1 MDITYNLEEKLVL
14 PTQNRLLSRNTSV
27 VEDPNMS
34 QSQAYIIHPDA
45 SETVA
50 EPNNNLHQGTF
61 YPIQEEAVRSVNK
74 QGPWDKP
81 KVSEEIEEQIIEPNQ
96 APEGMQKV
104 LPLRQKS
111 EDPDAAEG
119 YATADE
125 NFSGDFQD
133 ALEEITDMRKHGMQ
147 GALPVTQ
154 HEGNP
159 ERNDRLEYVDDDV
172 DVHEGTIVPR
182 KENMQN
188 AAPLRRTERR
198 PNQNESYEISDIKDI
213 LYQEGPQTQYAVA
226 PTEVIDSQTVLL
238 EQGVVAPAHQ
248 SAPQQVELVQVG
260 SESGDLQE
268 VADRLHEVGH
278 AEPRSAV
285 EEVKLT
291 HRY

>member
-45 SETVA
+45 SETVV

-61 YPIQEEAVRSVNK
+61 YPIQEEVVRSVNK

-81 KVSEEIEEQIIEPNQ
+81 NGSEQIEEQFIELNQ
-96 APEGMQKV
+96 GPEGMQKV
-104 LPLRQKS
+104 LPVRQKS
-111 EDPDAAEG
+111 EEPDAAEG
-119 YATADE
+119 YASADE

-133 ALEEITDMRKHGMQ
+133 ALEEITEMRKH
-147 GALPVTQ
+147 
-154 HEGNP
+154 EGKP
-159 ERNDRLEYVDDDV
+159 ERNDRLEYVDDMQYIN
-172 DVHEGTIVPR
+172 EGTIVPR

-188 AAPLRRTERR
+188 AAPLTRTERR
-198 PNQNESYEISDIKDI
+198 PNQNESYEISDIQDI
-213 LYQEGPQTQYAVA
+213 LHQEGAQTQYAVA

-278 AEPRSAV
+278 AEPRSAI